1 MPRPHHSAAA
11 YGSDKIAPT
20 LTPCMEVMAMLCNRR
35 GMHRFLALL
44 MTALMGLGMCGFGC
58 ADAAPEDVELVEF
71 VTECAAALPD
81 EAQEDARAYA
91 AHEVEAL

>member
-1 MPRPHHSAAA
+1 
-11 YGSDKIAPT
+11 
-20 LTPCMEVMAMLCNRR
+20 MLCNRR

-58 ADAAPEDVELVEF
+58 ADAAPDDVELVEY

-81 EAQEDARAYA
+81 EAQEDARADA
-91 AHEVEAL
+91 AREVEAL